1 MTNKI
6 NKYKVHYSWRGSLYG
21 EEEVSA
27 VLDVILNRDTFSC
40 GPYRD
45 EFETKFAAY
54 IGSKYALTVP
64 SCTVALRM
72 ATYLL
77 KLQPGDEV
85 ISTPLTYQASITDLL
100 NYNCEV
106 RFCDLDP
113 NSLGLDP
120 QKLEALINPKTKAIF
135 LTHYGGLMNDMEA
148 IMKIAKKHNIIVV
161 EDCAHAHGSSIMNKI
176 SGATAD
182 IGCFSFQSLKNM
194 TTLGEGGMIT
204 FNNDNWKETISTIRS
219 VEPDA
224 EFVKRQSTD
233 LGKYPMPSDSI
244 YRHEKNAYTYDC
256 KNLRYGGTNGTLSE
270 PASAFGIAQ
279 LAKLDQFNERRREIG
294 HRLNESLGDIPEIRL
309 QIEPPNYKH
318 VYHLFTFFVKP
329 EANFDNSELAKAID
343 DAGVEV
349 VLRYF
354 PLHLLPE
361 WRSHGKGH
369 GIGECPVAENIWFYQ
384 LVNLPIYPSMT
395 DSQVE
400 FMIDV
405 VKESCEKLR
414 TQKAKPED
422 LKPN

>member
-1 MTNKI
+1 MMKKNI
-6 NKYKVHYSWRGSLYG
+6 YKVPYSWRGSLYG

-27 VLDVILNRDTFSC
+27 VLDVIFNRDTFSC
-40 GPYRD
+40 GPYRE

-54 IGSKYALTVP
+54 VGSRFALTLP

-77 KLQPGDEV
+77 NLQPGDEV

-100 NYNCEV
+100 NYQCEV
-106 RFCDLDP
+106 KFCDIDA
-113 NSLGLDP
+113 NSLGIDP

-135 LTHYGGLMNDMEA
+135 LTHYGGLMNDMVA
-148 IMKIAKKHNIIVV
+148 IMKIAEKHNVIVV
-161 EDCAHAHGSSIMNKI
+161 EDCAHAHGSSINGKI

-204 FNNDNWKETISTIRS
+204 FNKENWKNTISTIRS

-224 EFVKRQSTD
+224 EFVERQNTY
-233 LGKYPMPSDSI
+233 LGSFPMPSDSI
-244 YRHEKNAYTYDC
+244 YRHEKNAFTHDC
-256 KNLRYGGTNGTLSE
+256 RNLRYGGTNGTLSE

-279 LAKLDQFNERRREIG
+279 LAKLDQFNEKRREIG
-294 HRLNESLGDIPEIRL
+294 HRLNKGLSDIPEIRL
-309 QIEPPNYKH
+309 QFEPSGYKH
-318 VYHLFTFFVKP
+318 IYHLYTFFVRP
-329 EANFDNSELAKAID
+329 ESNFDNSALAKALD
-343 DAGVEV
+343 DAGVEI

-369 GIGECPVAENIWFYQ
+369 GVGECPVAEDIWFRQ

-395 DSQVE
+395 DEQVE
-400 FMIDV
+400 FMIDAV
-405 VKESCEKLR
+405 RTSCALLR
-414 TQKAKPED
+414 SKNSK
-422 LKPN
+422 NNN